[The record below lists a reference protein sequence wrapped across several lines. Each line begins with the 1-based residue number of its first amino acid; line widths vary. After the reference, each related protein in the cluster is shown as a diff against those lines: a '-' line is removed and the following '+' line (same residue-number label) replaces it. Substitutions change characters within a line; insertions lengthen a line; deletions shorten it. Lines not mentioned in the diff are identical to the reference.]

1 MVTAVVPVL
10 SLAREIP
17 HATGMAKKKK
27 KEVNCYTKTIA
38 WCKNKTQETPRVI
51 AQEQAFDSRGN

>member
-17 HATGMAKKKK
+17 HATGMAKKK
-27 KEVNCYTKTIA
+27 EVNCYTKTIV
-38 WCKNKTQETPRVI
+38 WCKNNKTQEAPRVI
-51 AQEQAFDSRGN
+51 AQEQALDSRGN

>member
-17 HATGMAKKKK
+17 HATGMAKK

>member
-17 HATGMAKKKK
+17 HATGMAKKK
-27 KEVNCYTKTIA
+27 EENCYTKTIA